1 MSEQTPLSE
10 ALTSAAEHASVMAE
24 RLHKAVHLLAEQI
37 TTCVAPAIG
46 DPYEMF
52 THTDDY
58 GDTVVFDRTGR
69 SGRFMVETTE
79 DHEVVL
85 DQDAVNRLAQYLDRH
100 RTDLNVMTDATGT
113 EVIRESVG
121 PSADEG
127 RCPWAFLY
135 GKRAGKPY
143 ESYVRCRYVKGHG
156 DSTHSSGNVRF
167 LSDNPQAFRVDQSKR
182 PNPSSAADGNDLS
195 EPCAGH
201 SPDGPPDLRGCG
213 HRKGGHGVAGCMTLG
228 CPCERRNGE

>member
-24 RLHKAVHLLAEQI
+24 RLHKAVRLLAEQI

-46 DPYEMF
+46 DQLGQF

-100 RTDLNVMTDATGT
+100 RTDNTGIG
-113 EVIRESVG
+113 E
-121 PSADEG
+121 A
-127 RCPWAFLY
+127 
-135 GKRAGKPY
+135 
-143 ESYVRCRYVKGHG
+143 RYPV
-156 DSTHSSGNVRF
+156 
-167 LSDNPQAFRVDQSKR
+167 
-182 PNPSSAADGNDLS
+182 DLS

-201 SPDGPPDLRGCG
+201 SPDGPPDVRGCG
-213 HRKGGHGVAGCMTLG
+213 HRKGGHSVAGCMTLG

>member
-46 DPYEMF
+46 DQLGQF

-100 RTDLNVMTDATGT
+100 RTDTQCETDFGGEQCAGT
-113 EVIRESVG
+113 RDHRGECS
-121 PSADEG
+121 P
-127 RCPWAFLY
+127 
-135 GKRAGKPY
+135 
-143 ESYVRCRYVKGHG
+143 
-156 DSTHSSGNVRF
+156 
-167 LSDNPQAFRVDQSKR
+167 
-182 PNPSSAADGNDLS
+182 DLS

-228 CPCERRNGE
+228 CPCERRNGQ